1 MKTDDLVTLLSTGDI
16 TVQPHTSAKRF
27 ALALGLGVG
36 VAFLMMLGLLGLRPD
51 FPEAIK
57 LPMFWVKL
65 GYAAG
70 LAAAALLALVR
81 LSHPGSRLKKAPLG
95 MALPIVLMWLLA
107 LYSLMDA
114 DTAQRQELLYGAS
127 WGVCPLNITMLSAPI
142 FLATLW
148 AVRGLAPTQLTQAGA
163 VVGLLSGALGALVYS
178 LHCPEMG
185 APFIGTWY
193 LLGMLIPTLIGA
205 VLGRT
210 LLRW

>member
-148 AVRGLAPTQLTQAGA
+148 AVRGLAPTQLTHAGA